1 MGRPRAAWPLKG
13 SFVVSQEISSWI
25 VEWFVSRGK
34 SVGATREALHV
45 DYLQSGLLTSLEI
58 VELVA
63 AIEDNYGVQFS
74 EADMQDPRFSSIGGM
89 SELVA
94 GALSGEQCGPRTFKS
109 EKSRPDEQ
117 TRIG

>member
-1 MGRPRAAWPLKG
+1 MG
-13 SFVVSQEISSWI
+13 QEISSWL

-34 SVGATREALHV
+34 SVGDAREALQV

-63 AIEDNYGVQFS
+63 AIEDHYGIQFS
-74 EADMQDPRFSSIGGM
+74 EADMQDARFSTIGGM

-94 GALSGEQCGPRTFKS
+94 ATLNPDDREPGTVQSGS
-109 EKSRPDEQ
+109 SRSDEQ
-117 TRIG
+117 SPVR

>member
-1 MGRPRAAWPLKG
+1 MDRPRAAWPLKG
-13 SFVVSQEISSWI
+13 SSDVGQEILSWI

-34 SVGATREALHV
+34 PVGSTREALQV

-63 AIEDNYGVQFS
+63 AIEDHYGVQFS

-94 GALSGEQCGPRTFKS
+94 GALHRDQS
-109 EKSRPDEQ
+109 ERASSESADSQPDEQ
-117 TRIG
+117 TRVG

>member
-1 MGRPRAAWPLKG
+1 MDRPRAAWPLKG
-13 SFVVSQEISSWI
+13 SSDVGQEISSWI

-34 SVGATREALHV
+34 PVGSSREALQV

-63 AIEDNYGVQFS
+63 AIEDHYGVQFS
-74 EADMQDPRFSSIGGM
+74 EADMQDPRFPTIGGM

-94 GALSGEQCGPRTFKS
+94 VALNRDQSERATFES
-109 EKSRPDEQ
+109 ADSRPDE
-117 TRIG
+117 RSRAG